1 MKYLFT
7 VLAIIISWLVII
19 IIMPIVNDDKH
30 FLLYSLAMIN
40 TFVLYLIGFR
50 NK

>member
-7 VLAIIISWLVII
+7 VLAIALSWII
-19 IIMPIVNDDKH
+19 IIILMPLIDSDKH
-30 FLLYSLAMIN
+30 LFLYALAMIN

-50 NK
+50 ST

>member
-7 VLAIIISWLVII
+7 VLAIALSWMIII
-19 IIMPIVNDDKH
+19 IIMPLITSENH
-30 FLLYSLAMIN
+30 LLLYILAMVN

-50 NK
+50 SK